1 MYDDDSVDSTEDIL
15 KPFIE
20 AGIVTYQREKLETL
34 VIVAKQSS
42 SLLVFGGVGVWGC
55 WCWWVVTAV
64 VVAGVVTVAGAMAM
78 VVVVVLAVVVVA
90 MVVLLRG
97 TIVNTTKYC

>member
-42 SLLVFGGVGVWGC
+42 SLLVFGVVGVGGW
-55 WCWWVVTAV
+55 
-64 VVAGVVTVAGAMAM
+64 
-78 VVVVVLAVVVVA
+78 
-90 MVVLLRG
+90 
-97 TIVNTTKYC
+97 